1 MAASKSSR
9 TASTPNSERP
19 PRTPNVSAETDRS
32 TLAALPTRDRLVAV
46 TADLLQ
52 IRGYAGVGVAEILEA
67 SGAAKGSMY
76 FHFPGGKEE
85 LAVEALGDRSTQIAR
100 LIEHLMSSS
109 PDAATAVAAFAAVL
123 AARLE
128 DSDFHRGCA
137 LATALLDAGAE
148 HDGVRN
154 AVRSGYDRWL
164 ELLERRIADDGV
176 ADDPAAEALLV
187 LSALE
192 GALILARAQR
202 DPRPIHSV
210 ARSITSRWRPARASP
225 DATSASDPRSR

>member
-1 MAASKSSR
+1 MAER
-9 TASTPNSERP
+9 TSNEPVMP
-19 PRTPNVSAETDRS
+19 PEGEHPYRTPSASAQTDRS
-32 TLAALPTRDRLVAV
+32 VLDRLPTRERLVAV

-52 IRGYAGVGVAEILEA
+52 VRGYAGVGVSEILEA
-67 SGAAKGSMY
+67 SGSAKGSMY
-76 FHFPGGKEE
+76 FHFPGGKEQ

-100 LIEHLMSSS
+100 LIEHLMSTS

-128 DSDFHRGCA
+128 DSDFQRGCA

-148 HDGVRN
+148 HDAVRT
-154 AVRSGYDRWL
+154 AARSGYDRWL
-164 ELLERRIADDGV
+164 ALLERRITEDGV
-176 ADDPAAEALLV
+176 ADDPAAEAVLV

-202 DPRPIHSV
+202 DPQPIHSV
-210 ARSITSRWRPARASP
+210 SRSITSRWRWRAPSG
-225 DATSASDPRSR
+225 